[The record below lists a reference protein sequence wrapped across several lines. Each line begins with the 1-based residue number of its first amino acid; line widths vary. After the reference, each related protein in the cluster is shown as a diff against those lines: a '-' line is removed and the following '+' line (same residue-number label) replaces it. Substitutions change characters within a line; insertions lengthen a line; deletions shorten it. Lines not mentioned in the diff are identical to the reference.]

1 MNKFKIQIFVI
12 LFSLTIIILSFCTSN
27 PFDDDEVSTRGQ
39 KITGTVSLNDNASPK
54 NVYVWLSGIEMGTY
68 SDSNGKFELRLPNA
82 NAQSGGG
89 ISGHYFLYFYVANYK
104 VQSVSVALRKGVVQT
119 GQGDINDDGEVA
131 ETIRLKKLLNIQISA
146 SPTSYPYYSENSALI
161 QEYCDIFTGFEEPFA
176 FLVEMTSLVNS
187 LIIRFPNTTT
197 GPASIVFFNNIDPDQ
212 SFTTRIA
219 VSETIIQSSLI
230 TQELTD
236 NMRSWVGSFKLEPDM
251 LPPGKYSITPY
262 FFIQQ
267 DGVPQ
272 ALIQSLYLSNN
283 TPGLD
288 FVNIPMKH
296 NSIIV
301 EIK

>member
-1 MNKFKIQIFVI
+1 MNKLKLRFIKI
-12 LFSLTIIILSFCTSN
+12 LFSFVVIILSNCTSN
-27 PFDDDEVSTRGQ
+27 PFDSDEVSTRGQ
-39 KITGTVSLNDNASPK
+39 KIAGTVTLSDTASPK
-54 NVYVWLSGIEMGTY
+54 NVYVWLSGVEMGTY
-68 SDSNGKFELRLPNA
+68 SDSNGKFELRLPNTS
-82 NAQSGGG
+82 AQSGGG
-89 ISGHYFLYFYVANYK
+89 LSGHYFLYFYVANYQ
-104 VQSVSVALRKGVVQT
+104 VESVSVALRKGVVQT
-119 GQGDINDDGEVA
+119 GQGDINDEGEVE
-131 ETIRLKKLLNIQISA
+131 ETIRLKKLLNIHISA
-146 SPTSYPYYSENSALI
+146 SPTSYPYFTENSSLI
-161 QEYCDIFTGFEEPFA
+161 QEYCHIFTGFEEPFA

-212 SFTTRIA
+212 SFITRIA
-219 VSETIIQSSLI
+219 VSETIIHSSLI

-236 NMRSWVGSFKLEPDM
+236 NTRSWIGSFKLKPDM